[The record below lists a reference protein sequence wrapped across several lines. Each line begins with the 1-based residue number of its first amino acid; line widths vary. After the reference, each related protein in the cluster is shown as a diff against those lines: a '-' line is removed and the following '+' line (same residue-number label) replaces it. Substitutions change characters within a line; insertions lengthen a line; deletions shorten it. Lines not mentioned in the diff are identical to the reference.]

1 MEKLTSTQ
9 YWDTRYEEEEHT
21 EWLLDA
27 EQLGR
32 RVEDAASKWGKQA
45 RILHLGCGTS
55 LLPEYLFQQGYR
67 NVSNIDNSPVCIST
81 MSQRFPHLSFELMN
95 LNNLQYEETTFDIVV
110 EKSTLDTLISDCS
123 VERGFLVQ
131 TGLRE
136 LRRVL
141 KPGGVVLSVSLLSAN
156 KHSSILSPL
165 GGRAEH
171 ELIRGGEDQVDCNVA
186 TVYLDEGNRDDGGVQ
201 SLVTQKSLEDQN
213 QAAFSDEE
221 DLNDRGEEDYDCD
234 GLSEEYKDLVRS
246 MIS

>member
-9 YWDTRYEEEEHT
+9 YWDIRYEEEEHT

-55 LLPEYLFQQGYR
+55 LLPEYLFQRGYR

-95 LNNLQYEETTFDIVV
+95 LNNLQFEEATFDIVV

-123 VERGFLVQ
+123 VEGGLLVQ

-141 KPGGVVLSVSLLSAN
+141 EPGGVVLSVSLLSPSE
-156 KHSSILSPL
+156 HLSILSPL

-186 TVYLDEGNRDDGGVQ
+186 TVYLEEGNCDDGWVH

-221 DLNDRGEEDYDCD
+221 DLNDRGEEDSDCD

>member
-27 EQLGR
+27 EKLGR

-55 LLPEYLFQQGYR
+55 LLPEYLFQQGYS

-81 MSQRFPHLSFELMN
+81 MSHRFPHLSFELMN
-95 LNNLQYEETTFDIVV
+95 LNNLQFEEATFDIVV

-123 VERGFLVQ
+123 VEGGLLVQ

-186 TVYLDEGNRDDGGVQ
+186 TVYLEEGHRDDGGVH
-201 SLVTQKSLEDQN
+201 SLVTVK

-221 DLNDRGEEDYDCD
+221 DLNDREEEDHDCD

>member
-9 YWDTRYEEEEHT
+9 YWDIRYEEEEHT

-55 LLPEYLFQQGYR
+55 LLPEYLFQHGYR

-95 LNNLQYEETTFDIVV
+95 LNNLQFEEATFDIVV

-123 VERGFLVQ
+123 VEGGLLVQ

-141 KPGGVVLSVSLLSAN
+141 EPGGVVLSVSLLSPSE
-156 KHSSILSPL
+156 HLSILSPL

-186 TVYLDEGNRDDGGVQ
+186 TVYLEEGNCDDGWVH

-221 DLNDRGEEDYDCD
+221 DLNDRGEEDSDCD

>member
-32 RVEDAASKWGKQA
+32 RVEDTASKWGKQA

-55 LLPEYLFQQGYR
+55 LLPEYLFKQGYR

-123 VERGFLVQ
+123 VEGGILVQ

-156 KHSSILSPL
+156 EHSSILSPL

-186 TVYLDEGNRDDGGVQ
+186 TVYLEEGNRDNGGVH
-201 SLVTQKSLEDQN
+201 SLVTLK
-213 QAAFSDEE
+213 QAASSDEE
-221 DLNDRGEEDYDCD
+221 DLNDHEEEDYDCD

>member
-95 LNNLQYEETTFDIVV
+95 LNNLQFEEATFDIVV

-123 VERGFLVQ
+123 VEGGLLVQ
-131 TGLRE
+131 SGLRE

-141 KPGGVVLSVSLLSAN
+141 KPEGVVLSVSLLSAN

-171 ELIRGGEDQVDCNVA
+171 ELIKGGEDQVDCNVA
-186 TVYLDEGNRDDGGVQ
+186 TVYLDEENRDDGGVH
-201 SLVTQKSLEDQN
+201 SLVTLK
-213 QAAFSDEE
+213 QAASSDEE
-221 DLNDRGEEDYDCD
+221 DLDDSEEEDHDCD
-234 GLSEEYKDLVRS
+234 GLSEEYKDLVQS